1 VISLNFNLRAMV
13 DSKIAGSVLA
23 IKQSL
28 LLELAQATP
37 VDTGL
42 AQSSWRLDDR
52 GDIVNDVPYISE
64 LDAGH
69 SQQAPSYFIETTVLS
84 NPNVHPNGT
93 IVVDTD
99 STPS

>member
-1 VISLNFNLRAMV
+1 LNFNLRALV
-13 DSKIAGSVLA
+13 DVKIAASVSNV
-23 IKQSL
+23 KQSL
-28 LLELAQATP
+28 LQDLAQATP

-42 AQSSWRLDDR
+42 AQSSWRLDNN
-52 GDIVNDVPYISE
+52 GNIVNDVPYISE

-84 NPNVHPNGT
+84 NPNVRSNGT

-99 STPS
+99 STPG

>member
-1 VISLNFNLRAMV
+1 MV
-13 DSKIAGSVLA
+13 DSKIADSVSTV
-23 IKQSL
+23 KQSL
-28 LLELAQATP
+28 LQALAQATP
-37 VDTGL
+37 VDTGF
-42 AQSSWRLDDR
+42 AQSSWHLDDK
-52 GDIVNDVPYISE
+52 GNIVNDAPYILE
-64 LDAGH
+64 LDVGH